1 VYKIK
6 PSTQFKKDLKR
17 IQKSGKKKNDLK
29 EIKRIIDELAIPAAL
44 PKKNK
49 DHPLSGEYFKYR
61 ECHIFPDLL
70 LVYNQDDD
78 QQKLFIYR
86 IGSHSELFR

>member
-1 VYKIK
+1 VYEIK

-17 IQKSGKKKNDLK
+17 IQKSGKKKSELQ
-29 EIKRIIDELAIPAAL
+29 EIKRIINELAIPAAL

-49 DHPLSGEYFKYR
+49 DHRLSGNYYKYR
-61 ECHIFPDLL
+61 ECHISPDLL
-70 LVYNQDDD
+70 LVYSLDDD
-78 QQKLFIYR
+78 QQKLSIYR

>member
-1 VYKIK
+1 MYEIK

-17 IQKSGKKKNDLK
+17 IQKSGRKKSDLK
-29 EIKRIIDELAIPAAL
+29 EIKRIINELAIPAAL

-49 DHPLSGEYFKYR
+49 DHSLSGNYYKYR

-70 LVYNQDDD
+70 LVYNRDND

-86 IGSHSELFR
+86 IGSHAELFK

>member
-1 VYKIK
+1 VYEIK

-17 IQKSGKKKNDLK
+17 IQKSGKKSELK

-49 DHPLSGEYFKYR
+49 DHRLTGNYYKYR
-61 ECHIFPDLL
+61 ECHISPDLL
-70 LVYNQDDD
+70 LLYNQDDD